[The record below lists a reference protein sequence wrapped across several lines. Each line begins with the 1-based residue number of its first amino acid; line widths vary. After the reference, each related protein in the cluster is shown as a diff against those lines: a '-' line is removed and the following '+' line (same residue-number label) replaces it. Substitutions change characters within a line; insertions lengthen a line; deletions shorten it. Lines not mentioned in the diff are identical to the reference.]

1 MINLLDQGIAL
12 GEETDTEPD
21 RLTGIRDVGSMFAAA
36 RLVGSAVRE
45 VYDLDGPSLKR
56 QGIKFQASFLLG
68 GQIGHGSMRLFQVYE
83 AGNFIEATAETPFF
97 QIGESKYGKP
107 ILDRALNAATTP
119 IDAVK
124 IGLLSL
130 DSTMRSNLSV
140 GPPIDVAVY
149 RQDTLAIDIRKRIEE
164 DDQYFLDIS
173 GGWSKA
179 LQEAYRSLPD
189 PPWC

>member
-1 MINLLDQGIAL
+1 M
-12 GEETDTEPD
+12 
-21 RLTGIRDVGSMFAAA
+21 
-36 RLVGSAVRE
+36 
-45 VYDLDGPSLKR
+45 
-56 QGIKFQASFLLG
+56 
-68 GQIGHGSMRLFQVYE
+68 
-83 AGNFIEATAETPFF
+83 
-97 QIGESKYGKP
+97 
-107 ILDRALNAATTP
+107 NAATTP

-179 LQEAYRSLPD
+179 LQEAYRSLPE

>member
-1 MINLLDQGIAL
+1 M
-12 GEETDTEPD
+12 
-21 RLTGIRDVGSMFAAA
+21 
-36 RLVGSAVRE
+36 
-45 VYDLDGPSLKR
+45 
-56 QGIKFQASFLLG
+56 
-68 GQIGHGSMRLFQVYE
+68 
-83 AGNFIEATAETPFF
+83 
-97 QIGESKYGKP
+97 
-107 ILDRALNAATTP
+107 NAATTP

-164 DDQYFLDIS
+164 DDQYFLNIS
-173 GGWSKA
+173 GRRSKA
-179 LQEAYRSLPD
+179 LQEAYRSLPE